1 MLMQQLKQQ
10 TQPYHHRL
18 DSHPALVAL
27 FEDDLTL
34 EAYGGLLR
42 KFFGFYMP
50 LETILTV
57 AIDWST
63 LPFDFAVR
71 RKTSLLSQDLQQ
83 VDRTIAPRFV
93 PQCRDLPLIATL
105 PQAVGCLYV
114 LEGATLGGQ
123 IILRQIR
130 QRLPIG
136 AGQGGTFFNS
146 YGPEVG
152 PMWRAFGKFVNEQ
165 VTTAYQKNEAIDTAI
180 QTFVKFERWLST
192 EGKIE

>member
-10 TQPYHHRL
+10 THPYHNRL
-18 DSHPALVAL
+18 DSHPALAAL

-42 KFFGFYMP
+42 KFLGFYMP
-50 LETILTV
+50 LETTLAA

-63 LPFDFAVR
+63 LPFDFMAR
-71 RKTSLLSQDLQQ
+71 RKTPLLSQDLQQ
-83 VDRTIAPRFV
+83 LDVAIEPRSV
-93 PQCRDLPLIATL
+93 PHCHDLPLIATL

-123 IILRQIR
+123 VIVRQLRR
-130 QRLPIG
+130 RLPIE
-136 AGQGGTFFNS
+136 AGHGGTFFNS
-146 YGPEVG
+146 YGPDVG

-165 VTTAYQKNEAIDTAI
+165 VTTTHQKNEAIDTAI

-192 EGKIE
+192 EGKIA